1 MQNAPQTTKKGISA
15 DWLVRGVLT
24 KVGDI
29 FDRLTGRG
37 YKPSSSLATSELI
50 ERMKFLMD
58 SEAVDE
64 GGRIF
69 VPHNV
74 KLRMQWDKFST
85 DSTESLRALENEFLI
100 AAVDHIND
108 KRYYTK
114 APLHVEAKP
123 DYFTQG
129 VKLFVSFDRFA
140 DDDKEAAIHVS
151 VPGDTAKQIDIPAD
165 AIPALERT
173 ITVQFSFGGNP
184 FQKELAITQG
194 QRLSVGR
201 TKENDL
207 AIDDPSMS
215 KYHASLALD
224 AEGNLLVADTGST
237 NGTFVNGERIAYGK
251 TAMITERDKVRFGL
265 VDASFKIP
273 PLPVVAAQTEVLEN
287 VPDEVPDTETFTVG
301 DFEFTKRTETI
312 MPATEP
318 AIAIEKPVESL
329 PDVTLPSFDAPA
341 ENVPAAT
348 LPSFEL
354 PANGDESIPDQPFLT
369 SPSVELKRKED
380 EIEIP

>member
-24 KVGDI
+24 KIGDI

-58 SEAVDE
+58 SEAQTED
-64 GGRIF
+64 RRLF
-69 VPHNV
+69 VPHNI
-74 KLRMQWDKFST
+74 KLKMQWDKFST
-85 DSTESLRALENEFLI
+85 DSNESLRSLENEFLI

-129 VKLFVSFDRFA
+129 VKLFVSFDKFA
-140 DDDKEAAIHVS
+140 DDDQEAGISVA
-151 VPGDTAKQIDIPAD
+151 VPGDTEEQIDIPTD
-165 AIPALERT
+165 AIPLAERM
-173 ITVQFSFGGNP
+173 ITVQYSFGGNP
-184 FQKELAITQG
+184 FQKDLIIKQG
-194 QRLSVGR
+194 ERLSVGR
-201 TKENDL
+201 TKENHL
-207 AIDDPSMS
+207 AIDDPSIS

-224 AEGNLLVADTGST
+224 AEGNLLLADTGST
-237 NGTFVNGERIAYGK
+237 NGTFLNGTRIAYGK
-251 TAMITERDKVRFGL
+251 AVPVTERDKVRFGL

-273 PLPVVAAQTEVLEN
+273 PKPVAEPPEAILQEIEEIPKTESY
-287 VPDEVPDTETFTVG
+287 TVG
-301 DFEFTKRTETI
+301 DLEFTKRIEIVAPETEAAI
-312 MPATEP
+312 DVNSAINDEP
-318 AIAIEKPVESL
+318 APTVAAIDIPKNGDDSVSAQP
-329 PDVTLPSFDAPA
+329 PVTLS
-341 ENVPAAT
+341 
-348 LPSFEL
+348 
-354 PANGDESIPDQPFLT
+354 SI
-369 SPSVELKRKED
+369 ELKKED

>member
-24 KVGDI
+24 KIGDI

-58 SEAVDE
+58 SEAQTED
-64 GGRIF
+64 GRLF
-69 VPHNV
+69 VPHNI
-74 KLRMQWDKFST
+74 KLKMQWDKFST

-129 VKLFVSFDRFA
+129 VKLFVSFDKFA
-140 DDDKEAAIHVS
+140 DDDQEAGISVA
-151 VPGDTAKQIDIPAD
+151 VPGDTQEQIDIPAD
-165 AIPALERT
+165 AIPLAERT
-173 ITVQFSFGGNP
+173 ITVQYSFGGNP
-184 FQKELAITQG
+184 FQKDLNIKQG
-194 QRLSVGR
+194 ERLSVGR
-201 TKENDL
+201 TKENHL
-207 AIDDPSMS
+207 AIDDPSIS
-215 KYHASLALD
+215 KYHASIALD
-224 AEGNLLVADTGST
+224 AEGNLLLADTGST
-237 NGTFVNGERIAYGK
+237 NGTFVNGTRIAYGK
-251 TAMITERDKVRFGL
+251 AVAVTERDKVRFGL

-273 PLPVVAAQTEVLEN
+273 PKPVTEDAVEVAEDVEEIPKTESY
-287 VPDEVPDTETFTVG
+287 TVG
-301 DFEFTKRTETI
+301 DFEFTKRNETTA
-312 MPATEP
+312 PATEVAVDIETAADDDP
-318 AIAIEKPVESL
+318 APTVAAIDIPKNGDDSVSAQP
-329 PDVTLPSFDAPA
+329 PVTLS
-341 ENVPAAT
+341 
-348 LPSFEL
+348 
-354 PANGDESIPDQPFLT
+354 SI
-369 SPSVELKRKED
+369 ELKKEE